1 MYSISYNR
9 LWKLLID
16 KRTNKNE
23 LRNRLNISPSTI
35 AKMGK
40 NEYVKLETLA
50 KIADYFDVQIGD
62 LVEIINE

>member
-1 MYSISYNR
+1 MYNISYNR

-16 KRTNKNE
+16 RGTNKNE
-23 LRNRLNISPSTI
+23 LRNRLNISPATI

-62 LVEIINE
+62 LVEIIK